1 LPVLLGKVNGAAFAK
16 LIYKHYGI
24 ELSKEEKE
32 WFAFDGKELKGSILA
47 GDKRGEA
54 VALAV
59 RHKDRAVCEMS
70 FFNGSKESEVAA
82 VRTLLKA
89 PLINQKLTMDALHFK
104 PDTLIPINQ
113 AGGIFLVSLKDNQSE
128 LLAEMKFCSKQV
140 SPVYTYQ
147 SKIEK
152 GHGREEQRSY
162 WSYNIEKE
170 YIDKRWKKASF
181 KYLVKVQ
188 RDRTICNRN
197 AYSRQI
203 AYFLTN
209 EKVQNQANAMELYQ
223 AVRGH
228 WQVETANNARD
239 CILKEDK
246 LRCIYT
252 NTNRTVALCRT
263 LAIKL
268 LNQSNVKNRCELM
281 DYYTDHF
288 DQCVAFLKR
297 IKFL

>member
-1 LPVLLGKVNGAAFAK
+1 MPVLLGKVNRTAFAK
-16 LIYKHYGI
+16 IIYEQYGI
-24 ELSKEEKE
+24 ELSKKEKK

-59 RHKDRAVCEMS
+59 RHEDRVVYQMS

-82 VRTLLKA
+82 VRTMLKA
-89 PLINQKLTMDALHFK
+89 PLISQKLTMDALHFK
-104 PDTLIPINQ
+104 PKTLIPINL
-113 AGGIFLVSLKDNQSE
+113 ANGIFLASLKDNQPE
-128 LLAEMKFCSKQV
+128 LLAEMEFCSKQV
-140 SPVYTYQ
+140 SPVYPYQ
-147 SKIEK
+147 SKLEK

-170 YIDKRWKKASF
+170 YIDKRWKEASF
-181 KYLVKVQ
+181 KYLIKVQ

-197 AYSRQI
+197 TYSRQI

-209 EKVQNQANAMELYQ
+209 KKVQNRVDSMELYK

-246 LRCIYT
+246 LRCIST
-252 NTNRTVALCRT
+252 NTNRTMALCRT
-263 LAIKL
+263 LAIKI
-268 LNQSNVKNRCELM
+268 LNQSNIKNRCELM
-281 DYYTDHF
+281 DYYADHF
-288 DQCVAFLKR
+288 DECITFLKR